1 MIISKKNL
9 KLMIESYLSEKDS
22 NDSNEESGQDDDSKL
37 SSTEQSYNVGDHTF
51 KISINNKTGVAVD
64 IQIEGRESKKIVIKK
79 DDNEDIKDKLRN
91 ILSGIGRTTKNKES
105 YQNLIKSVNTYFEY
119 QLLKDDQLAKHK
131 ARFAAEFGFD

>member
-91 ILSGIGRTTKNKES
+91 ILSGIGRSTKNKES